1 MGSDTLVITDSNI
14 LVLMVITGLHKE
26 ICEAKHFGRIAV
38 PPIIEEELLEWT
50 AQGSKKRA
58 KFGPLVDNIYE
69 LAFSLSEKET
79 IIFDQVKLE
88 AKKSQI
94 KMVFRSLQNSGTS
107 KLGAPPS
114 DADSSILAIAMLT
127 KSRLCTQ
134 EKTLRSLTLE
144 LTEQDPI
151 GFVDLLEALI
161 LKNSKPK
168 EEVLD
173 ALKNLDF
180 YNEKLSKYDY
190 ERINKCRWQS

>member
-1 MGSDTLVITDSNI
+1 MISDTLVITDSNI

-38 PPIIEEELLEWT
+38 PPIIEEELLEWN

-94 KMVFRSLQNSGTS
+94 KMVFRSL
-107 KLGAPPS
+107 
-114 DADSSILAIAMLT
+114 
-127 KSRLCTQ
+127 
-134 EKTLRSLTLE
+134 TLE

-173 ALKNLDF
+173 ALKNLYF
-180 YNEKLSKYDY
+180 YNEKSSKYDY